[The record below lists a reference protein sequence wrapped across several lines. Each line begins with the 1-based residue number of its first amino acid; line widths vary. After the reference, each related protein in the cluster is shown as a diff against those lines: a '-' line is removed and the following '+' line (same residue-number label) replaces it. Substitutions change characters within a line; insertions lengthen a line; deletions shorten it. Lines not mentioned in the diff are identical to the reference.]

1 MSPAP
6 GCGVISGT
14 GYAQG
19 TIVKKILTLIA
30 PVLVLVAG
38 FALVQVLVAA
48 KPEPEKTDEPARP
61 ISLYVDEV
69 QSERVTVSV
78 RTQGEVRPKIEID
91 LVPQVSGRIVALSE
105 SFNEGA
111 EFMPDSLLLKIDDT
125 DYRLAAIHAEARVAE
140 AQTTLEREL
149 ATARIKEEEWRDG
162 KKDQEPTRFA
172 LNLTQVASAEAN
184 LRSAQADLQKAR
196 LDLERTEI
204 RVPFNGRVRDRL
216 VGIGQY
222 VTAGTTMGRVF
233 SIDTVEVRLPLTD
246 GQLVELGLPLGYMA
260 DGAGE
265 LPRVEFVAN
274 MGSSEYRWEGHIVR
288 VDAAV
293 DSQTRLIY
301 ATAEVADPYGAG
313 ATAGMPMA
321 VGMFVSAE
329 LQAATEQTAYV
340 MPRLALRNQDT
351 VYVINA
357 ENRLEIRTV
366 DVISTSEE
374 RVLVSGGVVSGE
386 RVVTSTLPNAV
397 DGMEV
402 EPIVRGA
409 QG

>member
-1 MSPAP
+1 
-6 GCGVISGT
+6 VN
-14 GYAQG
+14 
-19 TIVKKILTLIA
+19 KFLRLIA

-38 FALVQVLVAA
+38 VVIVQVLVAA
-48 KPEPEKTDEPARP
+48 KPEPEQTDETARP
-61 ISLYVDEV
+61 VSLYVDTV
-69 QSERVTVSV
+69 QSEVVSVSV

-111 EFMPDSLLLKIDDT
+111 EFSPASLLLKIDDT

-140 AQTTLEREL
+140 AQTVLEREL

-162 KKDQEPTRFA
+162 KKDQEPTPFA
-172 LNLTQVASAEAN
+172 LNLTQVAGAEAN
-184 LRSAQADLQKAR
+184 LRSAQADLRKAR

-204 RVPFNGRVRDRL
+204 RVPFHGRVRERL

-222 VTAGTTMGRVF
+222 VTAGTSMGRVF

-246 GQLVELGLPLGYMA
+246 SQLVELNLPLGYTS
-260 DGAGE
+260 DDSSDP
-265 LPRVEFVAN
+265 LRVAFAAL
-274 MGSSEYRWEGHIVR
+274 MGSREYRWQGRIVR

-293 DSQTRLIY
+293 VSQTRLIY
-301 ATAEVADPYGAG
+301 ATAEVTDPYGEG
-313 ATAGMPMA
+313 ATHGMPLA

-329 LQAATEQTAYV
+329 LQAASEQTAYV

-351 VYVINA
+351 VYVIND

-366 DVISTSEE
+366 EVISTSEE
-374 RVLVSGGVVSGE
+374 RVLVSGGVVPGE

-402 EPIVRGA
+402 EPILRETRG
-409 QG
+409 